1 MFLVVSHMIHVKQG
15 SAAEIISFLEE
26 RKDLHNQTLIL
37 IVPEAMQA
45 ESAALDTGQGE
56 QVCSL
61 DQIVWDNGV
70 LTLPKR
76 GLKEPVS
83 PDLIKRLLEEDD
95 D

>member
-1 MFLVVSHMIHVKQG
+1 MVSHMIQVKQG

-37 IVPEAMQA
+37 IVPEAKQA
-45 ESAALDTGQGE
+45 EIAALDTGQE
-56 QVCSL
+56 KEVCSL

-70 LTLPKR
+70 PTLPTR
-76 GLKEPVS
+76 GLEEPVS

-95 D
+95 

>member
-1 MFLVVSHMIHVKQG
+1 MFLVVSHMIQVKQG

-37 IVPEAMQA
+37 IVPEATQA
-45 ESAALDTGQGE
+45 ESAALDTGQE
-56 QVCSL
+56 KEVCSL

-70 LTLPKR
+70 PTLPKR

-83 PDLIKRLLEEDD
+83 PDLIKRLIEEDD
-95 D
+95 